1 MATPPPS
8 QLWQHG
14 PATPPSSNQQ
24 NWHRDSSVV
33 VFAAKK
39 QVDDS
44 SSRAIVAK
52 VSPELESS
60 ARSIDGLYHEH
71 EESEGES
78 EHEIRASNDES
89 HELLL
94 QRYNQLQDDVEVLAS
109 HLENQERAQ
118 EQEREETVNWRLEL
132 QQKNAVLDT
141 EVRGLRTERDAL
153 QKQNVLLVVQHEQ
166 SEQQANAARETHEE
180 MVYALTQQQQ
190 QYEALQASV
199 VSSARSSAE
208 AWKALDRAQ
217 MHCRRLEEE
226 LATAHAQVLHLQ
238 NERDTLQAVLAS
250 TASGTAGHEARQLEL
265 RDEMI
270 ASLRA
275 DLLQVE
281 FEFKTLTVDKAALE
295 EQTEKLQKRVARAEH
310 GAEYEVVPLG
320 NGSTRKDKEAKRKG
334 QKKRTTIRPV
344 QSNANHA
351 NRRGSDLFN
360 NVMELPNAVTD
371 PSEGMR
377 ATIWLSPPT
386 ASYFSSSSSSADQLQ
401 STWSLRDRI
410 APPTGIASF
419 VAKTVQSARKH
430 LTTPLQKS
438 FVSPH

>member
-1 MATPPPS
+1 MATSPPS

-14 PATPPSSNQQ
+14 PVTPPSSNQQ
-24 NWHRDSSVV
+24 NWHRDSSVA

-44 SSRAIVAK
+44 SSHAIAANA
-52 VSPELESS
+52 SPELESS
-60 ARSIDGLYHEH
+60 AGSVDELCHEH
-71 EESEGES
+71 EDSEDDSENGVRANKVES
-78 EHEIRASNDES
+78 R
-89 HELLL
+89 ELLL
-94 QRYNQLQDDVEVLAS
+94 QRCNQLQDDVEVLAS
-109 HLENQERAQ
+109 HLENQERAH
-118 EQEREETVNWRLEL
+118 EQEREETVSWRLEL
-132 QQKNAVLDT
+132 QQQNAVLEN

-153 QKQNVLLVVQHEQ
+153 QKQNALMATQHEQ
-166 SEQQANAARETHEE
+166 SEQRANAARETHEE
-180 MVYALTQQQQ
+180 MLYALTQQQQ
-190 QYEALQASV
+190 QHESLQASV

-208 AWKALDRAQ
+208 ARKALDRAQ

-226 LATAHAQVLHLQ
+226 LAMAHAQVLHLQ
-238 NERDTLQAVLAS
+238 NERETLQAALAA

-281 FEFKTLTVDKAALE
+281 FEFKTLTVDKVALE

-320 NGSTRKDKEAKRKG
+320 NGNTRKDKEAKQKG

-344 QSNANHA
+344 QSSANHA

-386 ASYFSSSSSSADQLQ
+386 TSYFSSSSSSADQHQ

-410 APPTGIASF
+410 APPIGIASF
-419 VAKTVQSARKH
+419 VAKTVQSARK
-430 LTTPLQKS
+430 LATPLQKP